1 MEADGECAHR
11 MPRNQRNMRG
21 AAHVADAAETR
32 LDDASRRFVNVVDEV
47 SADIGNNARRG
58 CASAGN
64 AAPEAANPPL
74 QGFAGQ
80 DFIVCRRCEEG
91 SGRQGLPHAPDVC
104 HSRFSFLIYS
114 AFVAGDFASAEAKR
128 WAFRSPLDPFG
139 RHFSVSNVTFRPSD
153 RQIIVPCS
161 SVRKTTT
168 SASRRRLRVL
178 SAGWP

>member
-11 MPRNQRNMRG
+11 MPRNHRQMRS

-32 LDDASRRFVNVVDEV
+32 LNDAPRRFVNVVDEV
-47 SADIGNNARRG
+47 SADIGNDARRG
-58 CASAGN
+58 CASADD

-80 DFIVCRRCEEG
+80 DFMVRRRCEEG
-91 SGRQGLPHAPDVC
+91 SGSQGLPHAADVY
-104 HSRFSFLIYS
+104 HSRFSFLIQC
-114 AFVAGDFASAEAKR
+114 FCCRRFRLCGGDKG
-128 WAFRSPLDPFG
+128 AFRSPLDPFG
-139 RHFSVSNVTFRPSD
+139 RHFSVSNVTFRPSE

-178 SAGWP
+178 SAG